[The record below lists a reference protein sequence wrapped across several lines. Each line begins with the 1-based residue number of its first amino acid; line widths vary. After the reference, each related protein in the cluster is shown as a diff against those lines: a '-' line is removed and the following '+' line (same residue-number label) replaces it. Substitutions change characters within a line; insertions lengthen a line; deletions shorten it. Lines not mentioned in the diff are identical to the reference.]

1 MPRFHCPALLATGAE
16 LDLPP
21 GAARHVQ
28 VLRLQ
33 PGDGITL
40 FNGQGGEFEATV
52 ARMGR
57 SEVAVSVGAHS
68 VVEREAARAV
78 KLAPFRQ
85 QAFVECMNSDRS
97 TDTAADCKRKTE
109 GANLNIQGGGTRFY
123 DLPACVEAFEFR
135 KAHPNRS

>member
-1 MPRFHCPALLATGAE
+1 MNKPPLLIGLFALAIAAQVQAFQTENERNAARQAE
-16 LDLPP
+16 LDR
-21 GAARHVQ
+21 AC
-28 VLRLQ
+28 
-33 PGDGITL
+33 
-40 FNGQGGEFEATV
+40 
-52 ARMGR
+52 
-57 SEVAVSVGAHS
+57 
-68 VVEREAARAV
+68 EAARAV